1 LLNRLRLN
9 NRIYLYLLLLV
20 LWWVIGC
27 EFEVPTTPRLPARW
41 NSKLILPLLNKS
53 YSFQDMVLDSATSQG
68 NQIFADTSLDRMY
81 YFAVDTPGKTISID
95 VNTSNTY
102 WKIPALTI
110 TKEIDLNSATGAK
123 LNELVDTCSTTMS
136 GAISTRDNRIIKGVL
151 KPDVALPINS
161 ATVTA
166 SLSDTLSNDIEIEV
180 TARNFGDSQTGDVQV
195 DTLRIAADSL
205 TSSLDFSFMG
215 DSLFSISRQSYLDSL
230 EFDLKIMIQDTL
242 RETLSQD
249 LNIQIEVSELEL
261 ENFYGRVNARGYLNG
276 QEFISSPRGADSI
289 QFALANADFIISDLG
304 NFDSLYLLVTGKKI
318 YRAECLVDTA
328 FTINPNELEFSL
340 DIAKIMSG
348 LPDSI
353 TFYVEAA
360 MPLATYDGSSFNEEI
375 TIGYQLY
382 APLEFTLPG
391 EMYLSAA
398 KSTRFFI
405 ADSLTRAKIVSSQD
419 GAEFDIYVTNQ
430 TPFDGSICML
440 IGNYDFFPSDTT
452 DITWVSNYQYINDTL
467 YHIAADTQQV
477 IIDTLAIFDLPLPGA
492 IGEQYFMAD
501 SSTLALLGD
510 TCYFLPKFA
519 ISCSDTNVI
528 QLKTNYSIEIK
539 SYLNLLFD
547 AAVLNQSVEDTT
559 Q

>member
-1 LLNRLRLN
+1 LLNRFRLN
-9 NRIYLYLLLLV
+9 DRIYLYLLLLV
-20 LWWVIGC
+20 LWWIIGC
-27 EFEVPTTPRLPARW
+27 EFKVPTTPRLPARW
-41 NSKLILPLLNKS
+41 NSKLILPLLDKS
-53 YSFQDMVLDSATSQG
+53 YSFQDLVLDSATNQG

-81 YFAVDTPGKTISID
+81 YFAVDTPGQKVSID

-110 TKEIDLNSATGAK
+110 TKVIDLHSATGAK
-123 LNELVDTCSTTMS
+123 LNEPVDTCSTTMS
-136 GAISTRDNRIIKGVL
+136 RAVSTHDNRMIKGILSINSEVQ
-151 KPDVALPINS
+151 VNS

-180 TARNFGDSQTGDVQV
+180 TTRNFGSSLTGEVRV
-195 DTLRIAADSL
+195 DTLYIAADSL
-205 TSSLDFSFMG
+205 TGSLDFSFMG
-215 DSLFSISRQSYLDSL
+215 DSLFSINRQSYLDSL

-249 LNIQIEVSELEL
+249 LDVRIEVGELQL
-261 ENFYGRVNARGYLNG
+261 ENFYGRVIAHDYLTG

-289 QFALANADFIISDLG
+289 HFAQANADFIISDLG
-304 NFDSLYLLVTGKKI
+304 NFDSLYILVTGKKI
-318 YRAECLVDTA
+318 YQAQSSIDTA
-328 FTINPNELEFSL
+328 FTISGTEFSL
-340 DIAKIMSG
+340 DIGKIMSN

-360 MPLATYDGSSFNEEI
+360 MPLATYNGSSFSEEI

-405 ADSLTRAKIVSSQD
+405 ADSLTRAKIVNSQD
-419 GAEFDIYVTNQ
+419 GAEFDIYVTNR
-430 TPFDGSICML
+430 TPFDGSICLL

-452 DITWVSNYQYINDTL
+452 EIAWVSNYQYINDTL
-467 YHIAADTQQV
+467 YYVAADTNRV
-477 IIDTLAIFDLPLPGA
+477 IIDTLAVFDLPLPGA

-501 SSTLALLGD
+501 SSALSLLAD
-510 TCYFLPKFA
+510 TCYFLPKFTV
-519 ISCSDTNVI
+519 SCSDTNAI
-528 QLKTNYSIEIK
+528 QLKTSYAIDIK

-547 AAVLNQSVEDTT
+547 AAALNQSVEDTT

>member
-1 LLNRLRLN
+1 
-9 NRIYLYLLLLV
+9 

-27 EFEVPTTPRLPARW
+27 EFEVPTMPRLPARW
-41 NSKLILPLLNKS
+41 NSKLILPLLDKS
-53 YSFQDMVLDSATSQG
+53 YSFQDMILDSATSQG
-68 NQIFADTSLDRMY
+68 NQIFADTSLDQMY
-81 YFAVDTPGKTISID
+81 YFAVDTPGKTISFD

-102 WKIPALTI
+102 WKTPALTI
-110 TKEIDLNSATGAK
+110 TEEIDLNSATGAK

-136 GAISTRDNRIIKGVL
+136 GAVSTQDNRIIKGILSINSEVQ
-151 KPDVALPINS
+151 VNS

-166 SLSDTLSNDIEIEV
+166 SLSDTLSNAIEIEV
-180 TARNFGDSQTGDVQV
+180 IARNFGDSQTGEIRV
-195 DTLRIAADSL
+195 DTLYIAADSL
-205 TSSLDFSFMG
+205 TGSLDFSFIG
-215 DSLFSISRQSYLDSL
+215 DSLFSINRQSYLDSVKF
-230 EFDLKIMIQDTL
+230 ELKIMIQDTL

-249 LNIQIEVSELEL
+249 LDVQIEVGELHL

-318 YRAECLVDTA
+318 YQAECSVDTA
-328 FTINPNELEFSL
+328 FAINPNELEFSL
-340 DIAKIMSG
+340 DIARIMSN

-360 MPLATYDGSSFNEEI
+360 MPLATYNGSSFSEEI

-398 KSTRFFI
+398 KSTGFFI

-419 GAEFDIYVTNQ
+419 GAEFDIYITNQ

-452 DITWVSNYQYINDTL
+452 DITGVSNYQYINDTL

-492 IGEQYFMAD
+492 AGEQYFMAD
-501 SSTLALLGD
+501 SSTLTLLAD
-510 TCYFLPKFA
+510 SCYFLPKFT
-519 ISCSDTNVI
+519 ISCSDTNAI
-528 QLKTNYSIEIK
+528 QLKTSYAIDIK

-547 AAVLNQSVEDTT
+547 AAALNQSVEDTT